1 MAGQCVLGTG
11 LQEDTYVHGTAD
23 RRWQCSCMDKQT
35 QCGCV
40 LGWCPKATDRASWLL
55 ALSCLTNASS
65 VDASTIMSRVC
76 LVRFELLAMMRSG
89 TQPSEHSC
97 WAILAASLLPC
108 MLMGRS

>member
-1 MAGQCVLGTG
+1 MQLHGHANTVWECAGVVPQAG
-11 LQEDTYVHGTAD
+11 
-23 RRWQCSCMDKQT
+23 
-35 QCGCV
+35 
-40 LGWCPKATDRASWLL
+40 DRAGWLP
-55 ALSCLTNASS
+55 AHSCLTNASS

-76 LVRFELLAMMRSG
+76 LVRLLLLAMMRSG